1 MNNFAIQISNLKKS
15 YKNVHAL
22 NGVNVN
28 ISNGEFFGLLGPN
41 GAGKTTTINIL
52 TGLVFKDSG
61 NCLVFGKDTVVDY
74 RETRSKIG
82 IAAQELSL
90 DWFFSIE
97 KLLYFQAGYY
107 GINRIDAK
115 SKIHE
120 LLNKLGLERALSRIL
135 DVQYRPTNNYPKRH
149 MPRILVLKPPSTSL
163 LCVWLHLIKS
173 QR

>member
-1 MNNFAIQISNLKKS
+1 MNSFVIEINNLNKMFKNILAVNNLNFKINKGKI
-15 YKNVHAL
+15 
-22 NGVNVN
+22 
-28 ISNGEFFGLLGPN
+28 IGLLGPN

-115 SKIHE
+115 SKI
-120 LLNKLGLERALSRIL
+120 LTLA
-135 DVQYRPTNNYPKRH
+135 
-149 MPRILVLKPPSTSL
+149 
-163 LCVWLHLIKS
+163 
-173 QR
+173 